1 MLIKRLILP
10 ICLTVTLAIQAQD
23 SLLLRDYTFM
33 KYSDPWLNSPNAAA
47 LTRFASQNIAQA
59 ELSLSG
65 EKGGFTNYNGS
76 DDATLLNANVESFYR
91 YNQRTV
97 FFGSMSYK
105 NFSGRHM
112 AGSAFINPERKPF
125 DLVEDSLTN
134 EGTKH
139 RDTYNLIGG
148 FGCQITPKLAIG
160 AKMDYTA
167 ANMAKYKDLRHQ
179 NKLMDLQ
186 LTASVYAPVTSWL
199 NLGAY
204 YQHHRNTESI
214 IFGKYGT
221 SDKVYKTLISYAN
234 FTGHLEQFG
243 QEGYTDKSRE
253 MPFVDNSNG
262 GGIQFSF
269 HDSQTFLYTDFT
281 YAQGWGYYGP
291 KSPYTITYSNHNSE
305 KYRWQIS
312 FIDKSSKT
320 AVYRVDMCF
329 SHQKLQNDA
338 TTYRE
343 LKNASGATYYDYYT
357 PVKNADRI
365 WQDFSIGYTIHAGI
379 RQAIP
384 TWTIHASIAWME
396 RQQTAYIF
404 PFYRRQTL
412 YSYSPSFS
420 LCHNI
425 IAKRGIWSFT
435 LNGSYLKGEGKPYE
449 DFVFQKPSDK
459 QPVPPSMDAYLYREY
474 QWLTASQFC
483 IGGQAKYAFVWP
495 NTRIK
500 TFARLALSHRK
511 ANESYEY
518 SNGQNRTEATLAIG
532 CEF

>member
-10 ICLTVTLAIQAQD
+10 ICLTVTLDIQAQD

-33 KYSDPWLNSPNAAA
+33 KYSDPWLSSPNAAA
-47 LTRFASQNIAQA
+47 LTRFTYQNIAQA

-76 DDATLLNANVESFYR
+76 DDATLVNAYVESFYR

-97 FFGSMSYK
+97 FFGSMSYE

-139 RDTYNLIGG
+139 RDTYTLTGG
-148 FGCQITPKLAIG
+148 VGCCVTDG
-160 AKMDYTA
+160 FSVGVKMDYTA

-186 LTASVYAPVTSWL
+186 LSASIYTDITSWFS
-199 NLGAY
+199 LGAY
-204 YQHHRNTESI
+204 YMHHRNTESI

-221 SDKVYKTLISYAN
+221 SDKVYKTLVSYAN

-253 MPFVDNSNG
+253 MPFVNNSNG
-262 GGIQFSF
+262 GGVQLSALR
-269 HDSQTFLYTDFT
+269 SRLSV
-281 YAQGWGYYGP
+281 YASYSYFYGWGYYGN
-291 KSPYTITYSNHNSE
+291 KSPYTITYSEHESNRHTLQLQTAYS
-305 KYRWQIS
+305 YG
-312 FIDKSSKT
+312 KSRHIFDFNADFET
-320 AVYRVDMCF
+320 
-329 SHQKLQNDA
+329 LQNDA
-338 TTYRE
+338 TTHRE
-343 LKNASGATYYDYYT
+343 LKNASGATYYEYYT
-357 PVKNADRI
+357 PVKEADKQ
-365 WQDFSIGYTIHAGI
+365 WKDYYFSYTLHLGI
-379 RQAIP
+379 REALP
-384 TWTIHASIAWME
+384 TWTLQAGLNRKS
-396 RQQTAYIF
+396 RKQTAYIYPYF
-404 PFYRRQTL
+404 RRQGINYYTPFV
-412 YSYSPSFS
+412 SV
-420 LCHNI
+420 CRNI
-425 IAKRGIWSFT
+425 IATKGVWSVS
-435 LNGSYLKGEGKPYE
+435 LNGSYQKGSGTPYA
-449 DFVFQKPSDK
+449 DNIFQTPSDK
-459 QPVPPSMDAYLYREY
+459 QPVSPSMDAYLYREY

-483 IGGQAKYAFVWP
+483 IGGQAKYAFIFP
-495 NTRIK
+495 NSNIK

-518 SNGQNRTEATLAIG
+518 SNGQNRTEATLTIG